1 MLGLFVL
8 LCVKLRMYSSHTG
21 EFARANGVEAERR
34 DRGNLGEAG
43 HGRARGISCHIVVK
57 GPLASE
63 SMQRMEKKSEPN
75 GEREAFRLNRG
86 AEEEVTAASVRR
98 KVASVQM
105 TGQVA
110 R

>member
-1 MLGLFVL
+1 M
-8 LCVKLRMYSSHTG
+8 
-21 EFARANGVEAERR
+21 EAERR

-43 HGRARGISCHIVVK
+43 HGRARGISCHIAVK

-63 SMQRMEKKSEPN
+63 SMQGMEKKSEPN
-75 GEREAFRLNRG
+75 GEREAFRLNGG

-105 TGQVA
+105 TGHVA